1 MRYKVNDPENN
12 GRGVDDGNNKNSEL
26 PWQCNHGDEKSSR
39 KETRLVI
46 IVVLL
51 TITVITLIVT
61 LTLQMIVFYKEE
73 YKEMCQSEECIK
85 TAARV
90 LEAMN
95 KSVDP
100 CDDFYR
106 FACDGWVAKHPI
118 PQSQVS
124 WDQLS
129 LLREYLLQDLRILL
143 EMPDEEDDLRPVK
156 LARALYKTC
165 MDTASIETLGLEP
178 IFEVFEKIGL
188 PADPPLQVKVP
199 SLDLSQIAGRTRRI
213 LGLNLLVNFYISE
226 DIRDTTRNRIMT
238 EQVSPAFSERYLLD
252 PQRFQSELGEYKKY
266 IKAMMEFA
274 GAGNRSTSFADEI
287 LEFSTKIAKIM
298 DTPEERRSV
307 HHFFHDV
314 TIDELQQLTDLRV
327 QQWNWTRY
335 LNGIFENTNVTINT
349 ESDKVI
355 VMDLHYLQKLPQLL
369 AITPPATIARFI
381 WWSVYS
387 AITPLT
393 LQKFRDLG
401 FQFSQKVFG
410 LKEKTPRWKGCT
422 GNVNANFGMAL
433 SYVYAQKHFNEQE
446 REKALE
452 MLMDIRAAFDA
463 MVKELDWMDADTRL
477 RAHKKLYAMRP
488 FVGFPEWIT
497 NPEKLNKFYEGVEV
511 IQGKLFETFLKLT
524 DVGVKKNLNN
534 LREKPD
540 KNRWISTGTTV
551 NAFYS
556 AILNSVTF
564 PAGILHPPFY
574 GNGIESINYGAMGAI
589 MGHELTH
596 GFDDQG
602 RRYDENGN
610 LRQWW
615 SDETLQHYHEKVECI
630 IKQYSS
636 YHLPEL
642 GNNFTVSNILVEN
655 IPKCAK
661 AYWLIYKDEELL
673 MIFQVNGITT
683 QGENIADNGGIREAY
698 RAYQRLKARNS
709 HQQALPGLSEY
720 THEQLF
726 FLGFAQVWC
735 GNYTN
740 GALKSKLIEGVHA
753 PNHYRVIGTLSNN
766 AEFANAWKCS
776 TNSRMNP
783 EHKCILW

>member
-1 MRYKVNDPENN
+1 MMNSIIIVIIKRRIIISFFFLITTHHVVIVLCFRVSKQASKQARAHEIANIEDYEEVICRGERKMRYKVNDPENN
-12 GRGVDDGNNKNSEL
+12 GSRTADDSNKHSEL
-26 PWQCNHGDEKSSR
+26 PWQCNHGDEKSSK

-46 IVVLL
+46 IVILL
-51 TITVITLIVT
+51 TITVITLVIT

-73 YKEMCQSEECIK
+73 YKEMCQSEECVK

-90 LEAMN
+90 LESMN
-95 KSVDP
+95 RSVDP
-100 CDDFYR
+100 CDDFYK

-129 LLREYLLQDLRILL
+129 LLREDLLQDLRILL
-143 EMPDEEDDLRPVK
+143 EMPDTDDDLRPIK

-178 IFEVFEKIGL
+178 IFDVLKQIGL
-188 PADPPLQVKVP
+188 PTNPPLQMKISP
-199 SLDLSQIAGRTRRI
+199 LDLSEIAGSTRRI
-213 LGLNLLVNFYISE
+213 LGLNLFVNFYISE
-226 DIRDTTRNRIMT
+226 DIRNTTRNR
-238 EQVSPAFSERYLLD
+238 
-252 PQRFQSELGEYKKY
+252 
-266 IKAMMEFA
+266 MM
-274 GAGNRSTSFADEI
+274 
-287 LEFSTKIAKIM
+287 
-298 DTPEERRSV
+298 
-307 HHFFHDV
+307 
-314 TIDELQQLTDLRV
+314 
-327 QQWNWTRY
+327 WNWTKY
-335 LNGIFENTNVTINT
+335 LENVFDNTNVTINT
-349 ESDKVI
+349 GVDRVI

-387 AITPLT
+387 TISPLT

-433 SYVYAQKHFNEQE
+433 SYVYAQKHFNDQE

-452 MLMDIRAAFDA
+452 MLIDIRSAFDA
-463 MVKELDWMDADTRL
+463 MVKELDWMDAKTRL

-488 FVGFPEWIT
+488 FVGFPKWIT
-497 NPEKLNKFYEGVEV
+497 NPEKLNKFYEDAEV
-511 IQGKLFETFLKLT
+511 MEGKLFETFLQLT
-524 DVGVKKNLNN
+524 DVGVKKNLNS

-540 KNRWISTGTTV
+540 KDRWISTGTTV

-642 GNNFTVSNILVEN
+642 GNNFTI
-655 IPKCAK
+655 
-661 AYWLIYKDEELL
+661 
-673 MIFQVNGITT
+673 NGITT

-698 RAYQRLKARNS
+698 RAYQKLKARS
-709 HQQALPGLSEY
+709 LHQQALPGLSEY
-720 THEQLF
+720 THDQLF

-740 GALKSKLIEGVHA
+740 GALKSKLIEGSHA

-766 AEFANAWKCS
+766 AEFAKAWKCS

-783 EHKCILW
+783 KHKCILW